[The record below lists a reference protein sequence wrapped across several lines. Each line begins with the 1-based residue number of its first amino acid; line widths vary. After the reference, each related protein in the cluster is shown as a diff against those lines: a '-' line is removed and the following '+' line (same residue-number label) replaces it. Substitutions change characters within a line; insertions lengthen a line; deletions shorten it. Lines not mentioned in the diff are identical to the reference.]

1 MTSKLV
7 VNTIEADTG
16 ISSVSFASSISLSS
30 TSKFHF
36 SAAGIDID
44 ADTNINRPAAGVIGF
59 NINSSE
65 KARIDSSGRV
75 LIGTTTEGHTS
86 GDDLTIAT
94 SDTTGITLR
103 GGSSGGGRIFFSDDT
118 SGTAEYEGVVGYDH
132 GTNHLYFSTNHAE
145 KLRIDSS
152 GNMGQGT
159 VTPTTP
165 DGSNADNSNN
175 GKVLTIYGDSPAINL
190 IHNTAGGGSA
200 GSTDYAA
207 INFGRNGSSSNPYRA
222 VIGYKQVEDILH
234 VNAQNHIVF
243 ETGGNI
249 NTGEALRIKSDGN
262 IGVAGDTGTDFSLL
276 DGIVINTANG
286 SAGLLINSSS
296 SSHNA
301 YMSFGYGSGS
311 GTSHADQFSAYIG
324 RVGDNNLIFG
334 TNNSIRASIDSS
346 GVFNLNNI
354 VQVGT
359 TNDTGELRIGHDG
372 SNYRARIV
380 SNSSNSLEID
390 ADGPERIQMH
400 GGVIYMRPINSEKSA
415 AFVANGSA
423 ELYYDDVKKFQTSS
437 SGSQVFGTF
446 QSTPQNNS
454 QKGAY
459 FGPYVIDNSQSAQ
472 TDDTVDIRSL
482 KGVALDLTRYYTSGD
497 IQTFRI
503 NNDYEGAIY
512 VSPTGVN
519 YNSTSDYRL
528 KENVINLTGAIDRV
542 KQLKPKRFNFIK
554 DPGNTIDGFMAHEV
568 SSVVPNAVI
577 GEKDATM
584 TTYYDEG
591 DTIPDGKV
599 IGDVKENAAIDPQS
613 MDDSRLVPLLTAALQ
628 EAITEIET
636 LKTKVAALEGS

>member
-1 MTSKLV
+1 M
-7 VNTIEADTG
+7 
-16 ISSVSFASSISLSS
+16 
-30 TSKFHF
+30 
-36 SAAGIDID
+36 
-44 ADTNINRPAAGVIGF
+44 
-59 NINSSE
+59 
-65 KARIDSSGRV
+65 
-75 LIGTTTEGHTS
+75 
-86 GDDLTIAT
+86 
-94 SDTTGITLR
+94 
-103 GGSSGGGRIFFSDDT
+103 
-118 SGTAEYEGVVGYDH
+118 
-132 GTNHLYFSTNHAE
+132 
-145 KLRIDSS
+145 
-152 GNMGQGT
+152 
-159 VTPTTP
+159 
-165 DGSNADNSNN
+165 
-175 GKVLTIYGDSPAINL
+175 
-190 IHNTAGGGSA
+190 
-200 GSTDYAA
+200 
-207 INFGRNGSSSNPYRA
+207 
-222 VIGYKQVEDILH
+222 
-234 VNAQNHIVF
+234 
-243 ETGGNI
+243 
-249 NTGEALRIKSDGN
+249 
-262 IGVAGDTGTDFSLL
+262 
-276 DGIVINTANG
+276 
-286 SAGLLINSSS
+286 
-296 SSHNA
+296 
-301 YMSFGYGSGS
+301 
-311 GTSHADQFSAYIG
+311 
-324 RVGDNNLIFG
+324 
-334 TNNSIRASIDSS
+334 
-346 GVFNLNNI
+346 NNI

-400 GGVIYMRPINSEKSA
+400 GGVIYMRPLNSEKSA

-423 ELYYDDVKKFQTSS
+423 ELYYDDVKKFQTTSG
-437 SGSQVFGTF
+437 GSQVFGTF

-628 EAITEIET
+628 EAITKIET
-636 LKTKVAALEGS
+636 LESKVAALEGS